1 MQLKGKTVLITGGG
15 SGIGRA
21 TAVALNAQGCR
32 VVILGRTASKLA
44 TVPEATGLVCDIT
57 DRTQVETA
65 IAAIHEQFGPVDI
78 LINNAGIQYNGEA
91 PSTDQRIDTEI
102 AVNLSAPV
110 KLFSRLYN
118 DLARRPGTAVVN
130 VTSLLAYAPRRDAA
144 LYSATK
150 AAMASWTRALRLQM
164 RQRELLVCDAIP
176 PLVDTA
182 LAAETPG
189 SKVPPEDVA
198 DAIVRALIRNDTT
211 VTVGISRW
219 MVPLAKRWPSLA
231 TALVNKAT

>member
-32 VVILGRTASKLA
+32 VVILGQTASKLA

-57 DRTQVETA
+57 DRTQVQTA
-65 IAAIHEQFGPVDI
+65 ITAIHEQFGPVDI

-130 VTSLLAYAPRRDAA
+130 VTSLLTYAPRRRTLFGDQGGPGLMDAGA
-144 LYSATK
+144 ASSDAPTGIAGLRCHRATGRYGAGGGNPRVQSA
-150 AAMASWTRALRLQM
+150 ARRC
-164 RQRELLVCDAIP
+164 RRCHRP
-176 PLVDTA
+176 
-182 LAAETPG
+182 
-189 SKVPPEDVA
+189 
-198 DAIVRALIRNDTT
+198 
-211 VTVGISRW
+211 
-219 MVPLAKRWPSLA
+219 
-231 TALVNKAT
+231 